1 MTLATTQSPGESVI
15 AAEPSYITPEQM
27 LLLPD
32 DGRLYELVDGQLV
45 EKQMSDLAQLIANTL
60 NEQLVLWTART
71 AAGKSFVEATF
82 QCFPFRPQMVRRPDV
97 AFIST
102 ERMSGYQWGQGN
114 FRISPDLAVEVVS
127 PNDNVYNLDRKI
139 GDYFRAGVRR
149 VWVVNPD
156 QQIIRIQCCPASIAR
171 SPRSSPARRLP
182 PHDERA
188 SIRPRAI
195 RIYCSSSLRGA

>member
-156 QQIIRIQCCPASIAR
+156 QQIIRI
-171 SPRSSPARRLP
+171 
-182 PHDERA
+182 H
-188 SIRPRAI
+188 RAI
-195 RIYCSSSLRGA
+195 GDVSELAGDTELTDESVLPGFHCPLATIFARPATPAAR